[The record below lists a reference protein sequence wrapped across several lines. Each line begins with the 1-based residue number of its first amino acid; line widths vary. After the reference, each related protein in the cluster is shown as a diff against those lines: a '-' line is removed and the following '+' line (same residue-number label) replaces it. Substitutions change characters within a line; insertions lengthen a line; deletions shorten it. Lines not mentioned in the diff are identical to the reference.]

1 MKKMKWRLLLAVGFI
16 SFIPGIKIN
25 AASATDAYTSET
37 MGNGIG
43 TVGIVP
49 YAESIIIRYRTF
61 KGRLQYRRWNVTRKC
76 WVDSKWSNLK

>member
-1 MKKMKWRLLLAVGFI
+1 MAVGFI

-49 YAESIIIRYRTF
+49 YAEFAYVMEKWLVHYLCKTWKVGLRR
-61 KGRLQYRRWNVTRKC
+61 QYHNK
-76 WVDSKWSNLK
+76 